1 MIPARDD
8 WSRFCSSL
16 GIADP
21 KQYDI
26 LKACYSQVDRFY
38 HNFEHI
44 GACLAELNAVRSD
57 CQDVLA
63 VECALWFHDVVYDSK
78 AKDNEAQS
86 AVRALKW
93 LQSVKA
99 GAEFSRNVE
108 SLIMETRHA
117 VAPATVDAQI
127 IVDVDLSI
135 LGQCDSV
142 FDEYERNIR
151 KEYAWVPD
159 DQFRAGRKSVLE
171 GFLKRAS
178 IYSTEYFKN
187 KYEVRARK
195 NLERSI
201 ARIA

>member
-1 MIPARDD
+1 MIPTRDD
-8 WSRFCSSL
+8 WTRFCASL
-16 GIADP
+16 GVSDP
-21 KQYDI
+21 KQYDV
-26 LKACYSQVDRFY
+26 LKGCYTQPDRFY

-44 GACLAELNAVRSD
+44 GACLAELNAVRSIW
-57 CQDVLA
+57 QDFAA

-86 AVRALKW
+86 AVQALKW
-93 LQSVKA
+93 LQSINA
-99 GAEFSRNVE
+99 AAEFSRNVE
-108 SLIMETRHA
+108 SLIMDTRHA
-117 VAPATVDAQI
+117 AAPATVDAQI

-135 LGQCDSV
+135 LGQGDNV

-159 DQFRAGRKSVLE
+159 DQFRAGRKAVLE

-187 KYEVRARK
+187 KYELHARQ

-201 ARIA
+201 ARLV